1 MAGLVVVGLRCC
13 RSAIGAALEPSRI
26 VLEDHAFEQGADD
39 LLILGRHARNGLEVQ
54 SQVVAGAAFV
64 LIEQQRIAADAEGD
78 GEPAQHR
85 QRGLRL
91 AGLTCPH
98 RPYQ

>member
-1 MAGLVVVGLRCC
+1 M
-13 RSAIGAALEPSRI
+13 
-26 VLEDHAFEQGADD
+26 LEDHAFEQGADD
-39 LLILGRHARNGLEVQ
+39 LLVLWRHARDGLEVQ
-54 SQVVAGAAFV
+54 AQVVAGAALV

-91 AGLTCPH
+91 AGLVALEDGGADAGRFGQGLLGSP
-98 RPYQ
+98 Q